1 MINYQIDFE
10 CHWNESYPVSLTC
23 GTFNLQKENE
33 LEVIYE
39 IKRRFL

>member
-1 MINYQIDFE
+1 MKHYEIDFE
-10 CHWNESYPVSLTC
+10 CFWDDRYPVPHTC
-23 GTFNLQKENE
+23 GTFFLDKSDD